1 MSSKPLF
8 VGLYWALTPEAKAKV
23 DELVKAGMDFD
34 LAFMA
39 LDLAVMK
46 GEIEEKDFYQI
57 DEER

>member
-8 VGLYWALTPEAKAKV
+8 KGLYWALTDEAKAKV
-23 DELVKAGMDFD
+23 DELVAAGMDFD
-34 LAFMA
+34 LAFMT